1 MLLSVLAW
9 DNTQRETVESKL
21 RSELC
26 IHNQRSADALGKVY
40 QLPST
45 ISSRASCS
53 LLWALEEHDLLV
65 DDRFMFTTLMPAY
78 TLADAA
84 DTSDYEHQSAL
95 QRLGKGDQRL
105 IALQCVW
112 EKLQPIDAAIVIQ
125 RFLGNGEVTDETL
138 VDAARDLAKN
148 VLVYTQNQIWH
159 SDFGREV
166 IRKLMELKHTDEFAG
181 MLDSTR
187 KPPKKRGKK
196 R

>member
-166 IRKLMELKHTDEFAG
+166 VKQLIELKHNSLFVEVLG
-181 MLDSTR
+181 LTR